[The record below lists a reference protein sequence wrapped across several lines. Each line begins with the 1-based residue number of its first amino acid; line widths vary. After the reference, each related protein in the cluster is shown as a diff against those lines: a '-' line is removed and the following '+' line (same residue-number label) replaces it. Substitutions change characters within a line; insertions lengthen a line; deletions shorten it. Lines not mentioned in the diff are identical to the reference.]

1 MGGLVPGQD
10 RAQAGFVA
18 VPSGRQLGTHGFN
31 DRMELEAHLG
41 DKERIDNLVE
51 KYPSEF
57 AETMR
62 RDWER
67 VRDYLDSEAVELSED
82 ALDYRTRADELRKEA
97 QGYAERAIA
106 ALEAALADR
115 LETSPSASDLDEQRE
130 AYVGKVV
137 YFDGLGNRNII
148 NDLEQTFMVAGGDR
162 DGYFFLDADAP
173 AMDRAFDALYR
184 YRALVNPQLAE
195 RFSVW
200 IEVLDEPRIITFQG
214 SPAIG
219 LRATLSRLPAEP
231 GRSSSTRVRIASNS
245 HSPARRR
252 PRSSAPARLPPAI
265 RRRRPSRAWSR
276 LSRRVTVTPGRA
288 CLPNGASS
296 QRMRRGRRC
305 SIQTTA
311 CYRRTSRT
319 RGRPRAV

>member
-1 MGGLVPGQD
+1 
-10 RAQAGFVA
+10 
-18 VPSGRQLGTHGFN
+18 
-31 DRMELEAHLG
+31 
-41 DKERIDNLVE
+41 
-51 KYPSEF
+51 
-57 AETMR
+57 
-62 RDWER
+62 
-67 VRDYLDSEAVELSED
+67 
-82 ALDYRTRADELRKEA
+82 
-97 QGYAERAIA
+97 
-106 ALEAALADR
+106 
-115 LETSPSASDLDEQRE
+115 
-130 AYVGKVV
+130 
-137 YFDGLGNRNII
+137 
-148 NDLEQTFMVAGGDR
+148 MVAGGDR

-200 IEVLDEPRIITFQG
+200 IEVLDEPCIITFQG

-219 LRATLSRLPAEP
+219 LLGDVVAIAGGTREVFVDA
-231 GRSSSTRVRIASNS
+231 RSDSEQLA
-245 HSPARRR
+245 SPARRR

-288 CLPNGASS
+288 CSPNGASS

-311 CYRRTSRT
+311 CCRRTSRT